1 MHSKGFVEM
10 KTYVVCCSLRTD
22 MHFTIESA
30 FHFVSNKKLPLLK
43 MYLDIQFLKLTNPEK
58 DRNHLPR
65 DLAGIATDCG
75 GQVPGEEG
83 EPADQEGAHHDP
95 QRHEGLVFL
104 PPRGVDS
111 LSLFQ
116 GCKAVYNS

>member
-1 MHSKGFVEM
+1 M

-65 DLAGIATDCG
+65 DLAGIAADGG

-83 EPADQEGAHHDP
+83 EPAEEEGAEHDA
-95 QRHEGLVFL
+95 QRHEGLVLL
-104 PPRGVDS
+104 PPRRVD
-111 LSLFQ
+111 
-116 GCKAVYNS
+116 AVPLPQP